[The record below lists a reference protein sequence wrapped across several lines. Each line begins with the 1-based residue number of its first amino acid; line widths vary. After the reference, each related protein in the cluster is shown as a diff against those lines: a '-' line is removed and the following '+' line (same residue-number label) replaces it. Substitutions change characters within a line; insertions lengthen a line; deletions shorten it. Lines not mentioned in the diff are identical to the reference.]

1 MSSGF
6 AGRGLGATTFGAGGT
21 GGGGGGK
28 TEDEAF
34 SITEALAVTC

>member
-1 MSSGF
+1 MV
-6 AGRGLGATTFGAGGT
+6 AYAWH

-34 SITEALAVTC
+34 SITEALAVTF